1 MFDTVAQNLFAG
13 PAQQR
18 IAVRC
23 AGSGFCGDQDFLF
36 RKRRKNR
43 ICIQSRNRP
52 SLAASERLRFIE
64 MESQLQQCALK
75 RKSPAIGGKQTVGFQ
90 AVFEFGQEIDGPEL
104 RIRIWREAVEKE
116 KIVMCGKVAH

>member
-43 ICIQSRNRP
+43 ICIQSRNSP

-75 RKSPAIGGKQTVGFQ
+75 RKSPAIGGRRSLSLDRKSMVQSSGF
-90 AVFEFGQEIDGPEL
+90 ASGVKPS
-104 RIRIWREAVEKE
+104 RKM
-116 KIVMCGKVAH
+116 KS